1 MPHLNKTSLRRL
13 NLFFGIALSALL
25 LWLLFKQITAQLA
38 QVRQQTGGDITRLG
52 DILHLAPV
60 WLYAALG
67 LLPLNIGLE
76 AWRWRLLAAAAQPIT
91 ARQALASYLAGI
103 AGSVVTPNRIGEYPA
118 RIFYLKRESTYR
130 LATVA
135 ILGAAAQML
144 ALFIFGALGF
154 AYYLTVQPAWWVCT
168 AAVGCAVGLVVVAFF
183 YFRFEAWL
191 PRLQRWKWAARFVV
205 YGGALMRFP
214 LAKSWA
220 VLGLTVARFA
230 VFTAQ
235 YVFLMRGMGVE
246 VALGA
251 GFCLAALFFWAMA
264 VIPSIAL
271 AELGLRGEVSLFLFG
286 VFSQNTI
293 GILAAALALWG
304 INLVLPAL
312 AGSLL
317 WWRVRVVK

>member
-13 NLFFGIALSALL
+13 NLAFGVALSALL
-25 LWLLFKQITAQLA
+25 LALLYKQVTAQLA
-38 QVRQQTGGDITRLG
+38 EVRQQTGGGLTGLRNLLDFSPI
-52 DILHLAPV
+52 

-76 AWRWRLLAAAAQPIT
+76 ARRWRLLASVAQPIT
-91 ARQALASYLAGI
+91 FRQALASYLAGI

-135 ILGAAAQML
+135 ILGATAQML
-144 ALFIFGALGF
+144 SLFIFGGIGF
-154 AYYLTVQPAWWVCT
+154 AYYLTVQPAWWAR
-168 AAVGCAVGLVVVAFF
+168 AAALACVVGLVVVAAF

-214 LAKSWA
+214 PAKSWA

-230 VFTAQ
+230 VFTTQ
-235 YVFLMRGMGVE
+235 YLLLMRGMGVE

-264 VIPSIAL
+264 VIPSVAL

-286 VFSQNTI
+286 MFSQNTI

-317 WWRVRVVK
+317 WWRVKLLK